1 MDKRV
6 EKPAK
11 AMSDEELGKRL
22 WDELVLLTGSMAESR
37 VRGI

>member
-11 AMSDEELGKRL
+11 AMTDEELGKRL
-22 WDELVLLTGSMAESR
+22 WDELALLTGQMAEER
-37 VRGI
+37 AR